1 MGNVITRVLLQY
13 VSERIDSEIRE
24 VDEVCGFF
32 EIIAELPGLTAN

>member
-1 MGNVITRVLLQY
+1 MCNVITRVLLQH
-13 VSERIDSEIRE
+13 VCERIDSEIRE